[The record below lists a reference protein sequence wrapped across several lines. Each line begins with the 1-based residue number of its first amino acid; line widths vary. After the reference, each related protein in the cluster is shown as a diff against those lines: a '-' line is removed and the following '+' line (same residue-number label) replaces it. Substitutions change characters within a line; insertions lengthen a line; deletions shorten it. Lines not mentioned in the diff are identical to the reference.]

1 MVEKMNEALSKER
14 EEQIILAAR
23 RVFAHYGFSK
33 TTMEDISSEV
43 EMGKASLY
51 YYFPTKENLFQAA
64 IKHEQDEFI
73 KKADSLF
80 QKHAS
85 AGEKLKI
92 YVDERLKFFNE
103 LVNLGTLSFNA
114 IHDRHAIFLKMYESF
129 AEQEIGIINKIIKEG
144 KTKGEFISNVPKCYA
159 ELLIHLLQGL
169 RLRSI
174 KSITGSEMDPKI
186 YRELRSE
193 MMMTIDMFIKVI
205 QINKKINKE

>member
-1 MVEKMNEALSKER
+1 MNETLSREK

-23 RVFAHYGFSK
+23 KVFARYGFSK

-73 KKADSLF
+73 KKANSII
-80 QKHAS
+80 QNQTS

-92 YVDERLKFFNE
+92 YVEERLKFIQE

-114 IHDRHAIFLKMYESF
+114 VHDRHAIFLKMYESF
-129 AEQEIGIINKIIKEG
+129 AEREISIIKKIIKEG
-144 KTKGEFISNVPKCYA
+144 QSKGQFISNIPKNYA
-159 ELLIHLLQGL
+159 ELLMHLLHGL

-174 KSITGSEMDPKI
+174 KSITGNVMDPKI

-193 MMMTIDMFIKVI
+193 MMMTIEMFIKVI
-205 QINKKINKE
+205 QK

>member
-1 MVEKMNEALSKER
+1 MVENMNETLSREK

-23 RVFAHYGFSK
+23 RVFARYGFSK
-33 TTMEDISSEV
+33 TTMEDISTEV

-73 KKADSLF
+73 KKANSLF
-80 QKHAS
+80 QKHTS
-85 AGEKLKI
+85 AEEKLKI
-92 YVDERLKFFNE
+92 YVDERLKFFHE

-114 IHDRHAIFLKMYESF
+114 VHDRHAIFLKMYESF
-129 AEQEIGIINKIIKEG
+129 AEKEVGIINSIIKEG
-144 KTKGEFISNVPKCYA
+144 KSKGEFISNVPKFYA

-174 KSITGSEMDPKI
+174 RSITGPQMDPKI

-205 QINKKINKE
+205 QINKIN

>member
-1 MVEKMNEALSKER
+1 MNESLSKER

-23 RVFAHYGFSK
+23 KVFARYGFSK

-80 QKHAS
+80 TKHTS
-85 AGEKLKI
+85 AEEKLKI
-92 YVDERLKFFNE
+92 YVEERLKFFHE

-114 IHDRHAIFLKMYESF
+114 VHDEHFPPS
-129 AEQEIGIINKIIKEG
+129 
-144 KTKGEFISNVPKCYA
+144 
-159 ELLIHLLQGL
+159 
-169 RLRSI
+169 
-174 KSITGSEMDPKI
+174 
-186 YRELRSE
+186 
-193 MMMTIDMFIKVI
+193 
-205 QINKKINKE
+205 

>member
-1 MVEKMNEALSKER
+1 MNESLSKER

-23 RVFAHYGFSK
+23 RVFARYGYSK
-33 TTMEDISSEV
+33 TTMEDISTEV

-73 KKADSLF
+73 KKADLLF
-80 QKHAS
+80 SKQTS
-85 AGEKLKI
+85 AEEKLKI
-92 YVDERLKFFNE
+92 YVEERLKFFHE
-103 LVNLGTLSFNA
+103 LVNLGTLSFNTV
-114 IHDRHAIFLKMYESF
+114 HDRHAIFLKMYESF
-129 AEQEIGIINKIIKEG
+129 AEKEIGIINNIIKEG
-144 KTKGEFISNVPKCYA
+144 KSRGEFISNVPKCYA

-174 KSITGSEMDPKI
+174 KSITGSETDAKI

-193 MMMTIDMFIKVI
+193 MMATIDLFIKVI
-205 QINKKINKE
+205 QINKKM

>member
-1 MVEKMNEALSKER
+1 MVENMNETLSREKEG
-14 EEQIILAAR
+14 QIILAAR
-23 RVFAHYGFSK
+23 RVFARYGFSK

-73 KKADSLF
+73 KKADSLL
-80 QKHAS
+80 QNRTD

-92 YVDERLKFFNE
+92 YVEERLKFIQE

-114 IHDRHAIFLKMYESF
+114 VHDRHAIFLKMYESF
-129 AEQEIGIINKIIKEG
+129 AEREISIIKKIIREG
-144 KTKGEFISNVPKCYA
+144 QSEGEFVSNIPKNYA
-159 ELLIHLLQGL
+159 ELLMHLLHGL

-174 KSITGSEMDPKI
+174 KSITGNVMDPKI

-193 MMMTIDMFIKVI
+193 MMMTIEMFIKVI
-205 QINKKINKE
+205 KK

>member
-1 MVEKMNEALSKER
+1 MVEKMNESLSKER

-23 RVFAHYGFSK
+23 KVFAHYGLSK

-80 QKHAS
+80 QKHTS
-85 AGEKLKI
+85 AGDKLKI
-92 YVDERLKFFNE
+92 YVDERMKFFHE
-103 LVNLGTLSFNA
+103 LVNLGTISFNA
-114 IHDRHAIFLKMYESF
+114 VHDRHAIFLKMYESF
-129 AEQEIGIINKIIKEG
+129 AEKEISIINNIIKEG
-144 KTKGEFISNVPKCYA
+144 KSRGEFISNVPKYYA

-174 KSITGSEMDPKI
+174 RSISGSEMDPKL
-186 YRELRSE
+186 YRELHNE
-193 MMMTIDMFIKVI
+193 MMLTIDIFIKVI
-205 QINKKINKE
+205 QIN

>member
-1 MVEKMNEALSKER
+1 MVENMNETLSREKEV
-14 EEQIILAAR
+14 QIILAAR
-23 RVFAHYGFSK
+23 KVFARYGYSK

-73 KKADSLF
+73 KKADSLL
-80 QKHAS
+80 QNHTS

-92 YVDERLKFFNE
+92 YVEERLKFIQE

-114 IHDRHAIFLKMYESF
+114 VHDRHAIFLKMYESF
-129 AEQEIGIINKIIKEG
+129 AEREISIIKKIIREG
-144 KTKGEFISNVPKCYA
+144 QSGGEFISNVPKNYA
-159 ELLIHLLQGL
+159 ELLMHLLLGL

-174 KSITGSEMDPKI
+174 KSITGTVVDPKI

-193 MMMTIDMFIKVI
+193 MMMTIEMFIKVI
-205 QINKKINKE
+205 QK

>member
-1 MVEKMNEALSKER
+1 MNESLSKEK

-23 RVFAHYGFSK
+23 KVFARYGFSK

-73 KKADSLF
+73 KKTDSLLI
-80 QKHAS
+80 KYGS
-85 AGEKLKI
+85 AEEKLKI
-92 YVDERLKFFNE
+92 YIEERLKFFHE

-114 IHDRHAIFLKMYESF
+114 VHDRHAIFLKMYESF
-129 AEQEIGIINKIIKEG
+129 AEKEIRIINSIIKEG
-144 KTKGEFISNVPKCYA
+144 KSRGEFISDIPKCYA
-159 ELLIHLLQGL
+159 ELLIHILQGL
-169 RLRSI
+169 RLRSLR
-174 KSITGSEMDPKI
+174 SITGSETDIKI

-205 QINKKINKE
+205 QINKKM

>member
-1 MVEKMNEALSKER
+1 MVEKMNESLSKER

-23 RVFAHYGFSK
+23 RVFARYGFSK

-73 KKADSLF
+73 KKADLLI
-80 QKHAS
+80 QKHTS
-85 AGEKLKI
+85 AEEKLKI
-92 YVDERLKFFNE
+92 YIDERLKFIQE

-114 IHDRHAIFLKMYESF
+114 VHDRHAVFLKMYEAF
-129 AEQEIGIINKIIKEG
+129 AEKEISIIKKIIKEG
-144 KTKGEFISNVPKCYA
+144 QSRGEFISTVPKYYA
-159 ELLIHLLQGL
+159 ELLMHLLHGL

-174 KSITGSEMDPKI
+174 KSMTGTVVDPKI

-193 MMMTIDMFIKVI
+193 MMMTIEMFIKVI
-205 QINKKINKE
+205 QVNK

>member
-1 MVEKMNEALSKER
+1 MVEKMNESLSKER

-23 RVFAHYGFSK
+23 KVFARYGFSK

-80 QKHAS
+80 IKHTS
-85 AGEKLKI
+85 AEEKLKI
-92 YVDERLKFFNE
+92 YVEERLKFFHE

-114 IHDRHAIFLKMYESF
+114 VHDRHATFLKMYESF
-129 AEQEIGIINKIIKEG
+129 ADKEIGIINNIIKEG
-144 KTKGEFISNVPKCYA
+144 KSRGEFISNVPKYYA

-174 KSITGSEMDPKI
+174 KSITGSETDAKI

-193 MMMTIDMFIKVI
+193 MMTTIDLFIKVI
-205 QINKKINKE
+205 QINKKM

>member
-1 MVEKMNEALSKER
+1 MVEKMNESLSKEK

-23 RVFAHYGFSK
+23 RVFARYGFSK
-33 TTMEDISSEV
+33 TTMEDISTEV

-73 KKADSLF
+73 KKANSLF
-80 QKHAS
+80 QKHTS
-85 AGEKLKI
+85 AEEKLKI
-92 YVDERLKFFNE
+92 YVEERLKFFHE

-114 IHDRHAIFLKMYESF
+114 VHDRHAIFLKMYESF
-129 AEQEIGIINKIIKEG
+129 AEKEVGIINNIIKEG
-144 KTKGEFISNVPKCYA
+144 KSKKEFILNVPKFYA

-174 KSITGSEMDPKI
+174 KSITGSQMDPKI
-186 YRELRSE
+186 YRELRNE
-193 MMMTIDMFIKVI
+193 MTMTIDMFIKVI
-205 QINKKINKE
+205 QINKIN

>member
-1 MVEKMNEALSKER
+1 MVEKMNETLSREKEK
-14 EEQIILAAR
+14 QIILAAR
-23 RVFAHYGFSK
+23 KVFARYGFSK
-33 TTMEDISSEV
+33 TTMEDISAEV

-73 KKADSLF
+73 KKADSLL
-80 QKHAS
+80 QNHTS

-92 YVDERLKFFNE
+92 YVEERLKFIQE

-129 AEQEIGIINKIIKEG
+129 AEREISIIKKIIREG
-144 KTKGEFISNVPKCYA
+144 QSGGEFISNVPKNYA
-159 ELLIHLLQGL
+159 ELLMHLLLGL

-174 KSITGSEMDPKI
+174 KSITGTVVDPKI

-193 MMMTIDMFIKVI
+193 MMMTIEMFIKVI
-205 QINKKINKE
+205 QK

>member
-1 MVEKMNEALSKER
+1 MVEKMNESLSKER

-23 RVFAHYGFSK
+23 KVFARYGFSK

-80 QKHAS
+80 TKHTS
-85 AGEKLKI
+85 AEEKLKI
-92 YVDERLKFFNE
+92 YVEERLKFFHE
-103 LVNLGTLSFNA
+103 LVNLGTVSFNTV
-114 IHDRHAIFLKMYESF
+114 HDRHAIFLKMYESF
-129 AEQEIGIINKIIKEG
+129 AEKEINIINNIIKEG
-144 KTKGEFISNVPKCYA
+144 KSRGEFISNVPKCYA

-174 KSITGSEMDPKI
+174 KSITGSDTDAKI
-186 YRELRSE
+186 YRELHSE
-193 MMMTIDMFIKVI
+193 MMTTIDLFIKVI
-205 QINKKINKE
+205 QTNKKM

>member
-1 MVEKMNEALSKER
+1 MVENMNESLSKER

-23 RVFAHYGFSK
+23 RVFARYGFSK

-51 YYFPTKENLFQAA
+51 YYFSNKENLFQAA

-73 KKADSLF
+73 KKADTIF
-80 QKHAS
+80 QKHTS
-85 AGEKLKI
+85 AEEKLKI

-114 IHDRHAIFLKMYESF
+114 VHDRHAIFLKMYESF
-129 AEQEIGIINKIIKEG
+129 AEREIGIINNIIKEG
-144 KTKGEFISNVPKCYA
+144 KSGGEFNSNVPKGYA

-174 KSITGSEMDPKI
+174 RSITGSEMDPKI

-193 MMMTIDMFIKVI
+193 MMMTLDMFIKVI
-205 QINKKINKE
+205 QINKKM

>member
-1 MVEKMNEALSKER
+1 MVEKMNESLSKER
-14 EEQIILAAR
+14 EEQIIIAAR
-23 RVFAHYGFSK
+23 KVFARYGFSK

-73 KKADSLF
+73 KKADSIF
-80 QKHAS
+80 QKQTS

-92 YVDERLKFFNE
+92 YVDERLKFFHE
-103 LVNLGTLSFNA
+103 LVNLGTLSFYA
-114 IHDRHAIFLKMYESF
+114 VHDRHAIFLKMYESF
-129 AEQEIGIINKIIKEG
+129 AEQEVGIINNIIKEG
-144 KTKGEFISNVPKCYA
+144 KTKGEFISKVPKCYA

-193 MMMTIDMFIKVI
+193 MTMTIDMFIKVI
-205 QINKKINKE
+205 QIDKKFNKE

>member
-1 MVEKMNEALSKER
+1 MVEKMNESLSKER
-14 EEQIILAAR
+14 EEQIIIAAR
-23 RVFAHYGFSK
+23 KVFARYGFSK

-80 QKHAS
+80 QKQTN

-92 YVDERLKFFNE
+92 YVDERLKFFHE

-114 IHDRHAIFLKMYESF
+114 VHDRHAIFLKMYESF
-129 AEQEIGIINKIIKEG
+129 AEQEIGIINNIIEEG
-144 KTKGEFISNVPKCYA
+144 KSGGEFISSIPKRYA

-193 MMMTIDMFIKVI
+193 MTMTIDMFIKVI
-205 QINKKINKE
+205 QIDKKFNKE

>member
-1 MVEKMNEALSKER
+1 MVERMNESLSKEK

-23 RVFAHYGFSK
+23 RVFARYGFSK
-33 TTMEDISSEV
+33 TTMEDISTEV

-73 KKADSLF
+73 KKADSLI
-80 QKHAS
+80 QNHTS

-92 YVDERLKFFNE
+92 YVEERLKFIQE

-114 IHDRHAIFLKMYESF
+114 VHDRHTIFLKMYESF
-129 AEQEIGIINKIIKEG
+129 AEREISIIKKIIREG
-144 KTKGEFISNVPKCYA
+144 QSVGEFTSNIPKNYA
-159 ELLIHLLQGL
+159 ELLMHLLHGL

-174 KSITGSEMDPKI
+174 KSITGTVVDPKI

-193 MMMTIDMFIKVI
+193 MMMTIEMFIKVI
-205 QINKKINKE
+205 QINK

>member
-1 MVEKMNEALSKER
+1 MVERMNESLSKER

-23 RVFAHYGFSK
+23 KVFAHFGYSK

-51 YYFPTKENLFQAA
+51 YYFPNKENLFQAA

-73 KKADSLF
+73 KKSDMLL
-80 QKHAS
+80 QKRTS
-85 AGEKLKI
+85 AEEKLKI
-92 YVDERLKFFNE
+92 YIDERLKFFHE

-114 IHDRHAIFLKMYESF
+114 VHDRHAIFLKMYGSF
-129 AEQEIGIINKIIKEG
+129 AEKEIGIINNIIKEG
-144 KTKGEFISNVPKCYA
+144 KSNGEFISNMPKYYA

-174 KSITGSEMDPKI
+174 RSITGSDMDPKI

-193 MMMTIDMFIKVI
+193 MMMTIDVFIKAI
-205 QINKKINKE
+205 KINKKL

>member
-1 MVEKMNEALSKER
+1 MVERMNESLSKEK

-23 RVFAHYGFSK
+23 RVFARYGFSK

-73 KKADSLF
+73 KKADSLI
-80 QKHAS
+80 QNHTS

-92 YVDERLKFFNE
+92 YVEERLKFIQE

-114 IHDRHAIFLKMYESF
+114 VHDRHAIFLKMYESF
-129 AEQEIGIINKIIKEG
+129 AEREVSIIKKIIREG
-144 KTKGEFISNVPKCYA
+144 QSGGEFISNIPKNYA
-159 ELLIHLLQGL
+159 ELLMHLLHGL

-174 KSITGSEMDPKI
+174 KSITGTVVEPKI

-193 MMMTIDMFIKVI
+193 MMMTIEMFIKVI
-205 QINKKINKE
+205 QK